1 MPSST
6 IPCTL
11 QFNYVQCVSS
21 ISNPLSHILSLSLSV
36 CYRIRQK
43 PKLVVALV
51 KGPEFDVV
59 MEQEE
64 KDAAERAAKRAAA
77 EAAANGEGKAES

>member
-1 MPSST
+1 
-6 IPCTL
+6 
-11 QFNYVQCVSS
+11 
-21 ISNPLSHILSLSLSV
+21 
-36 CYRIRQK
+36 
-43 PKLVVALV
+43 V

>member
-1 MPSST
+1 MPSSA

-11 QFNYVQCVSS
+11 QFIYVQCVSS
-21 ISNPLSHILSLSLSV
+21 ISNPLLIFSLSP

-77 EAAANGEGKAES
+77 EDAANGEGKAES